1 MAPTY
6 VEFAVP
12 LKREGAG
19 SLFGVAY
26 EPSTSPRGVLVVHH
40 GYGEHSGRYQ
50 TVFNRLAS
58 EPYNLAVVSYDAF
71 SFGKSTTFADHRG
84 HVDEFDFLVDDMQ
97 EVLKVAKTRYPNK
110 PVILCG
116 HSLGALI
123 ATRTVLRDQS
133 AVAALVLSSAAMDVV
148 RNLALKIL
156 GPISGVAAWLLPM
169 ARIAPAVDPKDLSVD
184 KQVVADYLADPLVFS
199 GPVRAKFA
207 HITKGAIEETMAHY
221 KELTLPILAIH
232 GDKDNIA
239 PLPAVQ
245 RLLDEAASPDK
256 QLVTLPGA
264 FHELVHGPEKEEV
277 TQLVGQFALR
287 FCTK

>member
-1 MAPTY
+1 MDEWAGG
-6 VEFAVP
+6 VECCSG
-12 LKREGAG
+12 LSGLERGA
-19 SLFGVAY
+19 
-26 EPSTSPRGVLVVHH
+26 
-40 GYGEHSGRYQ
+40 
-50 TVFNRLAS
+50 VFNRLAS

-116 HSLGALI
+116 HSLGGLI

-184 KQVVADYLADPLVFS
+184 KQV
-199 GPVRAKFA
+199 A
-207 HITKGAIEETMAHY
+207 HRTSTPTRDLNTALTMM
-221 KELTLPILAIH
+221 IR
-232 GDKDNIA
+232 G
-239 PLPAVQ
+239 
-245 RLLDEAASPDK
+245 S
-256 QLVTLPGA
+256 
-264 FHELVHGPEKEEV
+264 
-277 TQLVGQFALR
+277 
-287 FCTK
+287 